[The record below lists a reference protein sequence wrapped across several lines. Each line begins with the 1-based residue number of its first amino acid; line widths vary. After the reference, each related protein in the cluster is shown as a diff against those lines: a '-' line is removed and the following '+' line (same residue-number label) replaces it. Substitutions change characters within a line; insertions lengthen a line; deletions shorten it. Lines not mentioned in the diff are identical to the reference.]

1 MELVRLPKAAENVTE
16 STVVAWLV
24 AEGDH
29 VEAEEPIVEMV
40 NEKAEFEIWPLTSG
54 TVLRITAARNSTVPV
69 GYILA
74 AVGSPGD
81 EVPDIEAENERILA
95 KAREETASGAT
106 VAGGAASD
114 VSRAPGGAGVLS
126 SRVRATPAARRL
138 AKERGVELGDVKA
151 ALGIDRAVTVEDVE
165 AHLASGS
172 GAGGAGG
179 ES

>member
-16 STVVAWLV
+16 STVVGWLV

-29 VEAEEPIVEMV
+29 VEAEQPILEMV

-74 AVGSPGD
+74 VVGSGAD
-81 EVPDIEAENERILA
+81 EVPDVDAENESILA
-95 KAREETASGAT
+95 KAREETAAGAAL
-106 VAGGAASD
+106 AGGAASD
-114 VSRAPGGAGVLS
+114 VSSVPGARS

-151 ALGIDRAVTVEDVE
+151 ALGVDRAITVDDVE
-165 AHLASGS
+165 AHLAKDA